1 VAWKTLLKAAKIR
14 DARLHD
20 ARHTA
25 ATLLLA
31 QRVPARLAMQL
42 VGHSQ
47 ISMTMVYTHVVD
59 EPAHE
64 AAASMTRTLWD

>member
-1 VAWKTLLKAAKIR
+1 MAWKTLQKAAGIR

-31 QRVPARLAMQL
+31 QGVPARLAMQPL
-42 VGHSQ
+42 GHSE

-59 EPAHE
+59 ELAHE
-64 AAASMTRTLWD
+64 AAASMTRALWD